1 MVEERDKTPLSDS
14 STLQQDDNLSFY
26 EDDQVKEI
34 CKGEDLFPC
43 DFDSSKM
50 EQENLAPDVMP
61 VEGLPTPE
69 DMQETVFKNTIQEIQ
84 DLSTSET
91 NPEEPQL
98 TVGQTENLNEANLNE
113 ESKIPSL
120 TIEEPELLEE
130 PESIT
135 LETVILQPDC
145 DGKISSSL
153 AIDETSE
160 ETIVNDT
167 VEDKFEHITNRK
179 EEDILVEQQE
189 TGESDYE
196 SAPLELPM
204 NIETNELATLD
215 EENNEDMLPESA
227 SNEPIVVE
235 LEANLVN
242 DLYVAE
248 DTFENLKDDSASESE
263 SSEAEEEGTWEFNSD
278 GQASSS
284 LNSSVNSTPQHQ
296 PVNLPGRLYVA
307 KPDLLEEAN
316 RIEEM
321 DQMDYSTLT
330 NQDLPVD
337 LNLAAISRER
347 HYVHHPNRRLNLTL
361 SFVVAFSM
369 AAVIGFGLGHFIG
382 MLCP

>member
-1 MVEERDKTPLSDS
+1 LVEERDKTPLSDP
-14 STLQQDDNLSFY
+14 STWQQDDNLSFY

-34 CKGEDLFPC
+34 CKGDNLLPS
-43 DFDSSKM
+43 DFDSSKKQ
-50 EQENLAPDVMP
+50 QENLASDVMP
-61 VEGLPTPE
+61 VEDLPTPE

-84 DLSTSET
+84 DLSTSEA

-98 TVGQTENLNEANLNE
+98 IVGTETENLNE
-113 ESKIPSL
+113 ESEIPSL
-120 TIEEPELLEE
+120 TIEEPD
-130 PESIT
+130 SIS
-135 LETVILQPDC
+135 LETIILQPDS
-145 DGKISSSL
+145 DENISSSVV
-153 AIDETSE
+153 IDETSE
-160 ETIVNDT
+160 DTIVNDT
-167 VEDKFEHITNRK
+167 VEDKCEHITNRK
-179 EEDILVEQQE
+179 EEETFVEQQE
-189 TGESDYE
+189 TGEFGYG

-204 NIETNELATLD
+204 NIETNELADSDD
-215 EENNEDMLPESA
+215 EKNEDMLPESA

-242 DLYVAE
+242 DFHVAE
-248 DTFENLKDDSASESE
+248 DAFENLQDDSESESE
-263 SSEAEEEGTWEFNSD
+263 SSEAEEEEGTWEFNSD
-278 GQASSS
+278 GHASSS

-330 NQDLPVD
+330 NQDLPAD

-382 MLCP
+382 ML